1 MTEQRK
7 YTLKVILAVVLILA
21 LPSLFF
27 QYIGDNPLQVTENST
42 RTIAV
47 VNEDNGVKENS
58 EKAIEFGE
66 KVTPLLQEGS
76 DYQWTVLGR
85 SAATSGL
92 QNGKYDAVIYIPS
105 TFSQNILSYQ
115 EKKPEKATL
124 EYKVQSQLNAVN
136 KEKVVGELEDA
147 TTKVNNEMSSLYWSY
162 VSQEVD
168 KVRGQFDKILNKEI
182 AFQKTMVA
190 FYKPNS
196 KDLAGE
202 LNDQKKILQQIQDNV
217 NKAEKGSSD
226 RQGDVEQVEKNLN
239 SFIEYVNQYQTYQET
254 QKQMLEKTQAQ
265 SVAAIQQGLSS
276 LESNQPSSKQNFNE
290 QANQV
295 FSGLSSI
302 QQQLDENQKAVGEL
316 GDQQAD
322 NVTEQEKALQ
332 DLNGQII
339 SSYKQQSEQTTLNQI
354 ESKLKPLRAQ
364 LETASSN
371 DSGGGSTDPGESDG
385 TQPDPNQDGETP
397 TDPGEGDGTQPDPN
411 QGGETPTDP
420 GEDDGTQ
427 PDSGQGE
434 GTSEP
439 IQVDLSQQTAK
450 LDDISKGLDDL
461 EQQLQGMTSKT
472 PEAPE
477 APETPEGTET
487 PGTPETPDTPDTPDT
502 SGTSDA
508 VKSALEKV
516 ANLKTQVQAVKDE
529 LQNVTVQPETSG
541 ENTDALKQKIVSLE
555 ADVESLTAQKNKAE
569 KGLEEATKSSSS
581 QIAKLQEENE
591 RLKKENE
598 KLKEDGKKP
607 SKGSA
612 DVDGLITMI
621 KNKEDKILSSPNLS
635 ASRKEKLSNT
645 FSGKIKSSSAEDLL
659 KYYGDLSQYDLTLA
673 QVGNTDIQNSVLNND
688 SIKGSLQQALAGTVS
703 SQDARKQIQQ
713 NLSLTKEELAQFQSS
728 VQDFADQYG
737 QTVDAE
743 QASIMEELSAIQEK
757 ANAMN
762 QELQSSAGEDQ
773 ALEKKEA
780 PDVTGLMT
788 LQQSM
793 GQELKGMNELISSLG
808 ERQANVVTYT
818 DELQKRVNEVQD
830 KADTLNSKWAQN
842 VDSTKLVRGQVYRLL
857 NNTLVDGQ
865 NNDYVYHYLAN
876 PLQVSGEVPAEKV
889 KEVPPV
895 VILVIIL
902 ISSLLIGYFSQYYRH
917 APMLVKGTLFGLLNL
932 IVGLMVSIFSLNIYS
947 LSGDRAME
955 WSIFTIVLLLA
966 SSTFVRIAFLLG
978 SFAGWV
984 TTVGLILFYITPL
997 LNLSMPNF
1005 NYEDPVSKVYMS
1017 IQYDTQSLFGQAL
1030 IVLLGMTAVLSVL
1043 PSIIRALK
1051 TTKEV
1056 ENDETYSA

>member
-1 MTEQRK
+1 M
-7 YTLKVILAVVLILA
+7 
-21 LPSLFF
+21 
-27 QYIGDNPLQVTENST
+27 
-42 RTIAV
+42 
-47 VNEDNGVKENS
+47 
-58 EKAIEFGE
+58 
-66 KVTPLLQEGS
+66 
-76 DYQWTVLGR
+76 
-85 SAATSGL
+85 
-92 QNGKYDAVIYIPS
+92 
-105 TFSQNILSYQ
+105 
-115 EKKPEKATL
+115 

-322 NVTEQEKALQ
+322 NVSEQEKALQ

-461 EQQLQGMTSKT
+461 EQQLQGMTSET

-487 PGTPETPDTPDTPDT
+487 PVTPETPDTPDT
-502 SGTSDA
+502 SGTSNA

-541 ENTDALKQKIVSLE
+541 ENTDALKQKIASLE
-555 ADVESLTAQKNKAE
+555 ADVKSLTAQKNKAE
-569 KGLEEATKSSSS
+569 KDLEEATKSSSS

-966 SSTFVRIAFLLG
+966 SSTLVRIAFLLG

>member
-21 LPSLFF
+21 LPSFFF

-322 NVTEQEKALQ
+322 NVSEQEKALQ

-461 EQQLQGMTSKT
+461 EKQLQGMTSET

-487 PGTPETPDTPDTPDT
+487 PETPDTPDT
-502 SGTSDA
+502 SGTSNA

-541 ENTDALKQKIVSLE
+541 ENTDALKQKIASLE
-555 ADVESLTAQKNKAE
+555 ADVKSLTAQKNKAE
-569 KGLEEATKSSSS
+569 KDLEEATKSSSS

-966 SSTFVRIAFLLG
+966 SSTLVRIAFLLG

>member
-21 LPSLFF
+21 LPSFFF

-265 SVAAIQQGLSS
+265 SVTAIQEGLSS

-302 QQQLDENQKAVGEL
+302 QQQLDQNQKAVGEL

-322 NVTEQEKALQ
+322 NVIEQEKALQ
-332 DLNGQII
+332 DLNGQIV

-371 DSGGGSTDPGESDG
+371 EGGGGSTDPGEDG
-385 TQPDPNQDGETP
+385 ETQPDPNQGGEMP

-439 IQVDLSQQTAK
+439 IKVDLSQQTAK
-450 LDDISKGLDDL
+450 LDDISKGLEDL
-461 EQQLQGMTSKT
+461 EQQLQGMVNET

-477 APETPEGTET
+477 VPETSEGTET
-487 PGTPETPDTPDTPDT
+487 PETPETPDTSDA
-502 SGTSDA
+502 SGTSNA

-516 ANLKTQVQAVKDE
+516 ANLKTQVQAVKDD
-529 LQNVTVQPETSG
+529 LQNVTVQPEASG
-541 ENTDALKQKIVSLE
+541 ENTDELKQKIASLE
-555 ADVESLTAQKNKAE
+555 ADVKSLTAQKNKA
-569 KGLEEATKSSSS
+569 KKDLEEATKSSSS

-607 SKGSA
+607 SKGSVN
-612 DVDGLITMI
+612 VDNLITMI
-621 KNKEDKILSSPNLS
+621 TNKEDKILSSPNLS

-645 FSGKIKSSSAEDLL
+645 FSGKIQSSSAEDLL

-857 NNTLVDGQ
+857 NNTLIDGQ

-966 SSTFVRIAFLLG
+966 TSTLVRIAFLLG

>member
-21 LPSLFF
+21 LPSFFF

-115 EKKPEKATL
+115 EKNPEKATL

-265 SVAAIQQGLSS
+265 SVAAIQEELSS

-302 QQQLDENQKAVGEL
+302 QQQLDQNQKAVGEL
-316 GDQQAD
+316 GEQQAD
-322 NVTEQEKALQ
+322 NVSEQEKALQ
-332 DLNGQII
+332 DLNGQIV

-371 DSGGGSTDPGESDG
+371 EGGGGSTDPGEDG
-385 TQPDPNQDGETP
+385 EAQPDPNQGGETP
-397 TDPGEGDGTQPDPN
+397 TDPGEDNGTQPDPS

-439 IQVDLSQQTAK
+439 IKVDLSQQTAK
-450 LDDISKGLDDL
+450 LDDISKGLEDL
-461 EQQLQGMTSKT
+461 EQQLQGMVNET

-477 APETPEGTET
+477 APEAPETSEGTET
-487 PGTPETPDTPDTPDT
+487 PETSDTADA
-502 SGTSDA
+502 SGTSNA

-529 LQNVTVQPETSG
+529 LQNVTVQPEASG
-541 ENTDALKQKIVSLE
+541 ENTDALKQKIASLE
-555 ADVESLTAQKNKAE
+555 VDVKSLTAQKNKAE
-569 KGLEEATKSSSS
+569 KDLEEATKSSSG

-607 SKGSA
+607 SKGSV
-612 DVDGLITMI
+612 DVDNLITMI

-645 FSGKIKSSSAEDLL
+645 FSGKIQSSSAEDLL

-673 QVGNTDIQNSVLNND
+673 QIGNTDIQNSVLNND

-737 QTVDAE
+737 QTV
-743 QASIMEELSAIQEK
+743 MEELSAIQEK

-966 SSTFVRIAFLLG
+966 SSTLVRIAFLLG

-1030 IVLLGMTAVLSVL
+1030 IVLLGMTAILSVL

>member
-21 LPSLFF
+21 LPSFFF

-265 SVAAIQQGLSS
+265 SVAAIQQELSS

-302 QQQLDENQKAVGEL
+302 QQQLDQNQKAVGEL

-322 NVTEQEKALQ
+322 NVSEQEKALQ
-332 DLNGQII
+332 DLNGQIV

-371 DSGGGSTDPGESDG
+371 EGGGGSTDPGESDG
-385 TQPDPNQDGETP
+385 TQPDPNQGGEMP

-450 LDDISKGLDDL
+450 LDDISKGLEDL
-461 EQQLQGMTSKT
+461 EQQLQGMVNET

-477 APETPEGTET
+477 ASEAPEGTET
-487 PGTPETPDTPDTPDT
+487 TETPDT

-541 ENTDALKQKIVSLE
+541 ENTDALKQKIASLE
-555 ADVESLTAQKNKAE
+555 ADIESLTAQKNKAE
-569 KGLEEATKSSSS
+569 KDLEEATKSSSS

-607 SKGSA
+607 SKGSV
-612 DVDGLITMI
+612 DVENLITMI

-645 FSGKIKSSSAEDLL
+645 FSGKIQSSSAEDLL

-713 NLSLTKEELAQFQSS
+713 NLSLTKEELAQFQNS
-728 VQDFADQYG
+728 VKDFADQYG

-966 SSTFVRIAFLLG
+966 SSTLVRIAFLLG

>member
-21 LPSLFF
+21 LPSFFF

-239 SFIEYVNQYQTYQET
+239 NFIEYVNQYQTYQET

-322 NVTEQEKALQ
+322 NVSEQEKALQ

-371 DSGGGSTDPGESDG
+371 DGGGGSTDPGESDG

-411 QGGETPTDP
+411 QSGETPTDP

-461 EQQLQGMTSKT
+461 EKQLQGMTSET
-472 PEAPE
+472 PQAPE

-487 PGTPETPDTPDTPDT
+487 PETPDTPDT
-502 SGTSDA
+502 SGTSNA

-541 ENTDALKQKIVSLE
+541 ENTDALKQKIASLE
-555 ADVESLTAQKNKAE
+555 ADVKSLTAQKNKAE
-569 KGLEEATKSSSS
+569 KDLEEATKSSSS

-607 SKGSA
+607 SKGSV
-612 DVDGLITMI
+612 DVDNLITMI

-645 FSGKIKSSSAEDLL
+645 FSSKIKSSSAEDLL

-966 SSTFVRIAFLLG
+966 SSTLVRVAFLLG

-1005 NYEDPVSKVYMS
+1005 NYKDPVSKVYMS

>member
-1 MTEQRK
+1 M
-7 YTLKVILAVVLILA
+7 
-21 LPSLFF
+21 
-27 QYIGDNPLQVTENST
+27 
-42 RTIAV
+42 
-47 VNEDNGVKENS
+47 
-58 EKAIEFGE
+58 
-66 KVTPLLQEGS
+66 
-76 DYQWTVLGR
+76 
-85 SAATSGL
+85 
-92 QNGKYDAVIYIPS
+92 
-105 TFSQNILSYQ
+105 
-115 EKKPEKATL
+115 

-322 NVTEQEKALQ
+322 NVSEQEKALQ

-461 EQQLQGMTSKT
+461 EKQLQGMTSET

-477 APETPEGTET
+477 APETPEDTET
-487 PGTPETPDTPDTPDT
+487 PGTPETPDTPDT
-502 SGTSDA
+502 SGTSNA

-541 ENTDALKQKIVSLE
+541 ENTDALKQKIASLE

-569 KGLEEATKSSSS
+569 KDLEEATKSSSS

-966 SSTFVRIAFLLG
+966 SSTLVRIAFLLG

>member
-21 LPSLFF
+21 LPSFFF
-27 QYIGDNPLQVTENST
+27 QYIGDNPLQVIENST

-115 EKKPEKATL
+115 EKKPEKANL

-226 RQGDVEQVEKNLN
+226 RQGDVEQVEKNLK

-265 SVAAIQQGLSS
+265 SVAAIQEGLFS
-276 LESNQPSSKQNFNE
+276 LESNQPSSKQNFDE
-290 QANQV
+290 QANQL

-316 GDQQAD
+316 GDKQAD
-322 NVTEQEKALQ
+322 NVSEQEKALQ

-354 ESKLKPLRAQ
+354 ENKLKPLRAQ

-371 DSGGGSTDPGESDG
+371 DGGGGSDDTTDPGEDDG
-385 TQPDPNQDGETP
+385 AQPDPNQDGETP
-397 TDPGEGDGTQPDPN
+397 TNPGEDDGTQPDPN

-420 GEDDGTQ
+420 GEGNGTQ

-434 GTSEP
+434 GTSAP
-439 IQVDLSQQTAK
+439 IKVDLSQQTAK
-450 LDDISKGLDDL
+450 LDDISKGLEDL
-461 EQQLQGMTSKT
+461 EQQLQGMTSET
-472 PEAPE
+472 PEAPDTPE
-477 APETPEGTET
+477 ATETPE
-487 PGTPETPDTPDTPDT
+487 TPETPDA
-502 SGTSDA
+502 SGTSNA

-516 ANLKTQVQAVKDE
+516 TNLKTQVQAVRDE
-529 LQNVTVQPETSG
+529 LQNVTVQPETSE
-541 ENTDALKQKIVSLE
+541 ENTDTLKQKIASLE
-555 ADVESLTAQKNKAE
+555 ADVKSLTAQKKKAE
-569 KGLEEATKSSSS
+569 KDLEEATKSSSS

-607 SKGSA
+607 SKGSV
-612 DVDGLITMI
+612 DVDNLITMI

-635 ASRKEKLSNT
+635 ASRKEKLSNI
-645 FSGKIKSSSAEDLL
+645 FSGKIKSSNGEDML

-673 QVGNTDIQNSVLNND
+673 QVGNTDIQNSILNND
-688 SIKGSLQQALAGTVS
+688 SIKGSLQQVLTGTVS

-713 NLSLTKEELAQFQSS
+713 NLSLTEEELAQFQSS

-762 QELQSSAGEDQ
+762 QELQSSSSEDQ

-780 PDVTGLMT
+780 PGVTGLMT

-793 GQELKGMNELISSLG
+793 GQELQGMNELISSLG

-932 IVGLMVSIFSLNIYS
+932 IVGLMVSIFSFNIYS

-966 SSTFVRIAFLLG
+966 SSTLVRIAFLLG

-1030 IVLLGMTAVLSVL
+1030 IVLLGMTSVLSVL

>member
-21 LPSLFF
+21 LPSFFF

-115 EKKPEKATL
+115 EKKPQKATL

-322 NVTEQEKALQ
+322 NVSEQEKALQ
-332 DLNGQII
+332 DLNGQIV

-371 DSGGGSTDPGESDG
+371 EGGGDSTNPGESDG
-385 TQPDPNQDGETP
+385 TQPDPNQGGDTP

-450 LDDISKGLDDL
+450 LDDISKGLEDL
-461 EQQLQGMTSKT
+461 EQQLQGMVNET
-472 PEAPE
+472 PE
-477 APETPEGTET
+477 APETPETTETTEGTET
-487 PGTPETPDTPDTPDT
+487 PETPDTPDT
-502 SGTSDA
+502 SGTSNA

-541 ENTDALKQKIVSLE
+541 ENTDALKQKIASLE

-569 KGLEEATKSSSS
+569 KDLEEATKSSSS

-607 SKGSA
+607 SKGSV
-612 DVDGLITMI
+612 DVENLITMI
-621 KNKEDKILSSPNLS
+621 TNKEDKILSSPNLS

-645 FSGKIKSSSAEDLL
+645 FSGKIKTSSAEDLL

-703 SQDARKQIQQ
+703 SQDAREQIQQ

-728 VQDFADQYG
+728 VQDFADKYG

-773 ALEKKEA
+773 VLEKKEA

-966 SSTFVRIAFLLG
+966 SSTLVRIAFLLG

>member
-21 LPSLFF
+21 LPSFFF

-265 SVAAIQQGLSS
+265 SVTAIQEGLSS

-302 QQQLDENQKAVGEL
+302 QQQLDQNQKAVGEL

-322 NVTEQEKALQ
+322 NVSEQEKALQ
-332 DLNGQII
+332 DLNGQIV

-364 LETASSN
+364 LEAASSN
-371 DSGGGSTDPGESDG
+371 EGGGGSTDPGEDG
-385 TQPDPNQDGETP
+385 ETQPDPNQGGETP

-439 IQVDLSQQTAK
+439 IKVDLSQQTAK
-450 LDDISKGLDDL
+450 LDDISKGLEDL
-461 EQQLQGMTSKT
+461 EQQLQGMVNET

-477 APETPEGTET
+477 VPETSEGTET
-487 PGTPETPDTPDTPDT
+487 PETPETPDTSDA
-502 SGTSDA
+502 SGTSNA

-529 LQNVTVQPETSG
+529 LQNVTVQPEASG
-541 ENTDALKQKIVSLE
+541 ENTDELKQKIASLE
-555 ADVESLTAQKNKAE
+555 ADVKSLTAQKNKAE
-569 KGLEEATKSSSS
+569 KDLEEATKSSSS

-607 SKGSA
+607 SKGSVN
-612 DVDGLITMI
+612 VDNLITMI
-621 KNKEDKILSSPNLS
+621 TNKEDKILSSPNLS

-645 FSGKIKSSSAEDLL
+645 FSGKIQSSSAEDLL

-703 SQDARKQIQQ
+703 SQDAHKQIQQ

-857 NNTLVDGQ
+857 NNTLIDGQ

-966 SSTFVRIAFLLG
+966 TSTLVRIAFLLG

>member
-21 LPSLFF
+21 LPSFFF

-322 NVTEQEKALQ
+322 NVSEQEKALQ
-332 DLNGQII
+332 DLNGQIV

-371 DSGGGSTDPGESDG
+371 EGGGDSTNPRESDG
-385 TQPDPNQDGETP
+385 TQPDPNQGGDTP

-420 GEDDGTQ
+420 GEDDRTQ

-450 LDDISKGLDDL
+450 LDDISKGLEDL
-461 EQQLQGMTSKT
+461 EQQLQGRVNET
-472 PEAPE
+472 PE
-477 APETPEGTET
+477 APETPETTEGTET
-487 PGTPETPDTPDTPDT
+487 PETPDT
-502 SGTSDA
+502 SGTSNA

-529 LQNVTVQPETSG
+529 LQNVTVQPEASE
-541 ENTDALKQKIVSLE
+541 ENTDALKQKIASLE

-569 KGLEEATKSSSS
+569 KDLEEATKSSSS

-607 SKGSA
+607 SKGSV
-612 DVDGLITMI
+612 DVENLITMI
-621 KNKEDKILSSPNLS
+621 TNKEDKILSSPNLS

-645 FSGKIKSSSAEDLL
+645 FSGKIKTSSAEDLL

-703 SQDARKQIQQ
+703 SQDAREQIQQ

-743 QASIMEELSAIQEK
+743 QESIMEELSAIQEK

-773 ALEKKEA
+773 VLEKKEA

-917 APMLVKGTLFGLLNL
+917 APMLVKGTLFVLLNL

-966 SSTFVRIAFLLG
+966 SSTLVRIAFLLG

>member
-21 LPSLFF
+21 LPSFFF

-217 NKAEKGSSD
+217 NRAEKGSSD

-239 SFIEYVNQYQTYQET
+239 NFIEYVNQYQTYQET

-322 NVTEQEKALQ
+322 NVSEQEKALQ

-371 DSGGGSTDPGESDG
+371 DGGGGSTDPGESDG

-397 TDPGEGDGTQPDPN
+397 TDPGDGDGTQPDPN

-461 EQQLQGMTSKT
+461 EKQLQGMTSET
-472 PEAPE
+472 PQAPE

-487 PGTPETPDTPDTPDT
+487 PETPDTPDT
-502 SGTSDA
+502 SGTSNA

-541 ENTDALKQKIVSLE
+541 ENTDALKQKIASLE
-555 ADVESLTAQKNKAE
+555 ADVKSLTAQKNKAE
-569 KGLEEATKSSSS
+569 KDLEEATKSSSS

-966 SSTFVRIAFLLG
+966 SSTLVRVAFLLG

-1005 NYEDPVSKVYMS
+1005 NYKDPVSKVYMS

>member
-21 LPSLFF
+21 LPSFFF

-322 NVTEQEKALQ
+322 NVSEQEKALQ

-397 TDPGEGDGTQPDPN
+397 TDPGEGDGTKPDPN

-461 EQQLQGMTSKT
+461 EKQLQGMTSET

-477 APETPEGTET
+477 APETPEDTET
-487 PGTPETPDTPDTPDT
+487 PGTPETSDTPDT
-502 SGTSDA
+502 SGTSNA

-541 ENTDALKQKIVSLE
+541 ENTDALKQKIASLE

-569 KGLEEATKSSSS
+569 KDLEEATKSSSS

-966 SSTFVRIAFLLG
+966 SSTLVRIAFLLG

>member
-21 LPSLFF
+21 LPSFFF

-115 EKKPEKATL
+115 EKNPEKATL

-265 SVAAIQQGLSS
+265 SVAAIQEELSS

-302 QQQLDENQKAVGEL
+302 QQQLDQNQKAVGEL
-316 GDQQAD
+316 GEQQAD
-322 NVTEQEKALQ
+322 NVSEQEKALQ
-332 DLNGQII
+332 DLNGQIV

-371 DSGGGSTDPGESDG
+371 EGGGGSTDPGEDSG
-385 TQPDPNQDGETP
+385 TQPDPS
-397 TDPGEGDGTQPDPN
+397 

-439 IQVDLSQQTAK
+439 IKVDLSQQTAK
-450 LDDISKGLDDL
+450 LDDISKGLEDL
-461 EQQLQGMTSKT
+461 EQQLQGMVNET

-477 APETPEGTET
+477 APEAPETSEGTET
-487 PGTPETPDTPDTPDT
+487 PETSDTADA
-502 SGTSDA
+502 SGTSNA

-529 LQNVTVQPETSG
+529 LQNVTVQPEASG
-541 ENTDALKQKIVSLE
+541 ENTDALKQKIASLE
-555 ADVESLTAQKNKAE
+555 VDVKSLTAQKNKAE
-569 KGLEEATKSSSS
+569 KDLEEATKSSSG

-607 SKGSA
+607 SKGSV
-612 DVDGLITMI
+612 DVDNLITMI

-645 FSGKIKSSSAEDLL
+645 FS
-659 KYYGDLSQYDLTLA
+659 
-673 QVGNTDIQNSVLNND
+673 
-688 SIKGSLQQALAGTVS
+688 
-703 SQDARKQIQQ
+703 
-713 NLSLTKEELAQFQSS
+713 
-728 VQDFADQYG
+728 
-737 QTVDAE
+737 
-743 QASIMEELSAIQEK
+743 
-757 ANAMN
+757 
-762 QELQSSAGEDQ
+762 
-773 ALEKKEA
+773 
-780 PDVTGLMT
+780 
-788 LQQSM
+788 
-793 GQELKGMNELISSLG
+793 
-808 ERQANVVTYT
+808 
-818 DELQKRVNEVQD
+818 
-830 KADTLNSKWAQN
+830 
-842 VDSTKLVRGQVYRLL
+842 
-857 NNTLVDGQ
+857 
-865 NNDYVYHYLAN
+865 
-876 PLQVSGEVPAEKV
+876 
-889 KEVPPV
+889 
-895 VILVIIL
+895 
-902 ISSLLIGYFSQYYRH
+902 
-917 APMLVKGTLFGLLNL
+917 
-932 IVGLMVSIFSLNIYS
+932 
-947 LSGDRAME
+947 
-955 WSIFTIVLLLA
+955 
-966 SSTFVRIAFLLG
+966 
-978 SFAGWV
+978 
-984 TTVGLILFYITPL
+984 
-997 LNLSMPNF
+997 
-1005 NYEDPVSKVYMS
+1005 
-1017 IQYDTQSLFGQAL
+1017 
-1030 IVLLGMTAVLSVL
+1030 
-1043 PSIIRALK
+1043 
-1051 TTKEV
+1051 
-1056 ENDETYSA
+1056 

>member
-21 LPSLFF
+21 LPSFFF

-76 DYQWTVLGR
+76 DYQWIVLGR

-265 SVAAIQQGLSS
+265 SVAAIQQELSS

-302 QQQLDENQKAVGEL
+302 QQQLDQNQKAVGEL

-322 NVTEQEKALQ
+322 NVSEQEKALQ
-332 DLNGQII
+332 DLNGQIV

-371 DSGGGSTDPGESDG
+371 EGGGGSTDSGESDG
-385 TQPDPNQDGETP
+385 AQPDPNQGGETP
-397 TDPGEGDGTQPDPN
+397 TDPGEGGGTQPDPN

-434 GTSEP
+434 GASEP

-450 LDDISKGLDDL
+450 LDDISKGLEDL
-461 EQQLQGMTSKT
+461 EQQLQGMVNETPET

-477 APETPEGTET
+477 APEASEEPEGTET
-487 PGTPETPDTPDTPDT
+487 TETPDTPDT

-508 VKSALEKV
+508 VKSALGKV

-541 ENTDALKQKIVSLE
+541 ENTDALKQKIASLE
-555 ADVESLTAQKNKAE
+555 ADIESLTAQKNKAE
-569 KGLEEATKSSSS
+569 KDLEEATTSSSS

-607 SKGSA
+607 SKGSV
-612 DVDGLITMI
+612 DVENLITMI

-645 FSGKIKSSSAEDLL
+645 FSGKIQSSSAEDLL

-713 NLSLTKEELAQFQSS
+713 NLSLTKEELAQFQNS
-728 VQDFADQYG
+728 VKDFADQYG

-966 SSTFVRIAFLLG
+966 SSTLVRIAFLLG

>member
-21 LPSLFF
+21 LPSFFF

-105 TFSQNILSYQ
+105 NFSQNILSYQ

-239 SFIEYVNQYQTYQET
+239 SFIEYVNQYQTYQEA

-265 SVAAIQQGLSS
+265 SVAAIQQELSS

-302 QQQLDENQKAVGEL
+302 QQQLDQNQKAVGEL

-322 NVTEQEKALQ
+322 NVSEQEKALQ
-332 DLNGQII
+332 DLNGQIV

-371 DSGGGSTDPGESDG
+371 EGGGGSTDSGESDG
-385 TQPDPNQDGETP
+385 AQPDPNQGGETP
-397 TDPGEGDGTQPDPN
+397 TDPGEGGGTQPDPN

-450 LDDISKGLDDL
+450 LDDISKGLEDL
-461 EQQLQGMTSKT
+461 EQQLQGMVNET

-477 APETPEGTET
+477 ASEAPEGTET
-487 PGTPETPDTPDTPDT
+487 TETPDTPDT

-541 ENTDALKQKIVSLE
+541 ENTDALKQKIASLE
-555 ADVESLTAQKNKAE
+555 ADIEFLTAQKNKAE
-569 KGLEEATKSSSS
+569 KDLEEATKSSSS

-607 SKGSA
+607 SKGSV
-612 DVDGLITMI
+612 DVENLITMI

-645 FSGKIKSSSAEDLL
+645 FSGKIQSSSAEDLL

-713 NLSLTKEELAQFQSS
+713 NLSLTKEELAQFQNS
-728 VQDFADQYG
+728 VKDFADQYG

-966 SSTFVRIAFLLG
+966 SSTLVRIAFLLG

>member
-21 LPSLFF
+21 LPSFFF

-239 SFIEYVNQYQTYQET
+239 SFIEYVDQYQTYQET

-322 NVTEQEKALQ
+322 NVREQEKALQ
-332 DLNGQII
+332 DLNGQIV

-371 DSGGGSTDPGESDG
+371 EGGGDSTNPGESDG
-385 TQPDPNQDGETP
+385 TQPDPNQGGEAP
-397 TDPGEGDGTQPDPN
+397 TDPGKGDGTQPDPN

-450 LDDISKGLDDL
+450 LDDISKGLEDL
-461 EQQLQGMTSKT
+461 EQQLQGMVNET
-472 PEAPE
+472 PE
-477 APETPEGTET
+477 APETPEGPE
-487 PGTPETPDTPDTPDT
+487 TPETTETPDT
-502 SGTSDA
+502 SGTSNA

-541 ENTDALKQKIVSLE
+541 ENTDALKQKIASLE

-569 KGLEEATKSSSS
+569 KDLEEATKSSSS

-598 KLKEDGKKP
+598 KLKEGGKKP
-607 SKGSA
+607 SKGSV
-612 DVDGLITMI
+612 DVENLITMI
-621 KNKEDKILSSPNLS
+621 TNKEDKILSSPNLS

-645 FSGKIKSSSAEDLL
+645 FSGKIKTSSAEDLL

-966 SSTFVRIAFLLG
+966 SSTIVRIAFLLG

-1030 IVLLGMTAVLSVL
+1030 IVLLGMTAALSVL

>member
-21 LPSLFF
+21 LPSFFF

-265 SVAAIQQGLSS
+265 SVAAIQEELSS

-302 QQQLDENQKAVGEL
+302 QQQLDQNQKAVGEL
-316 GDQQAD
+316 GEQQAD
-322 NVTEQEKALQ
+322 NVSEQEKALQ
-332 DLNGQII
+332 DLNGQIV

-371 DSGGGSTDPGESDG
+371 EGGGGSTDPGEDG
-385 TQPDPNQDGETP
+385 EAQPDPNQGGETP
-397 TDPGEGDGTQPDPN
+397 TDPGEDNGTQPDPN

-439 IQVDLSQQTAK
+439 IKVDLSQQTAK
-450 LDDISKGLDDL
+450 LDDISKGLEDL
-461 EQQLQGMTSKT
+461 EQQLQGMVNET

-477 APETPEGTET
+477 APEAPETSEGTET
-487 PGTPETPDTPDTPDT
+487 PETSDTADA
-502 SGTSDA
+502 SGTSNA

-529 LQNVTVQPETSG
+529 LQNVTVQPEASG
-541 ENTDALKQKIVSLE
+541 ENTDALKQKIASLE
-555 ADVESLTAQKNKAE
+555 ADVKSLTAQKNKAE
-569 KGLEEATKSSSS
+569 KDLEEATKSSSG

-607 SKGSA
+607 SKGSV
-612 DVDGLITMI
+612 DVDNLITMI

-645 FSGKIKSSSAEDLL
+645 FSGKIQSSSAEDLL

-673 QVGNTDIQNSVLNND
+673 QIGNTDIQNSVLNND
-688 SIKGSLQQALAGTVS
+688 SIKGSLQQALTGTVS

-955 WSIFTIVLLLA
+955 WSIFTIVLVLA
-966 SSTFVRIAFLLG
+966 SSTLVRIAFLLG

>member
-21 LPSLFF
+21 LPSFFF

-168 KVRGQFDKILNKEI
+168 KVREQFDKILNKEI

-322 NVTEQEKALQ
+322 NVSEQEKALQ

-397 TDPGEGDGTQPDPN
+397 TDPGEGDGTKPDPN

-461 EQQLQGMTSKT
+461 EKQLQGMTSET

-477 APETPEGTET
+477 APETPEDTET
-487 PGTPETPDTPDTPDT
+487 PGTPETPDTPDT
-502 SGTSDA
+502 SGTSNA

-541 ENTDALKQKIVSLE
+541 ENTDALKQKIASLE

-569 KGLEEATKSSSS
+569 KDLEEATKSSSS

-966 SSTFVRIAFLLG
+966 SSTLVRIAFLLG

>member
-21 LPSLFF
+21 LPSFFF

-92 QNGKYDAVIYIPS
+92 QNGEYDAVIYIPS

-115 EKKPEKATL
+115 EKKPQKATL

-322 NVTEQEKALQ
+322 NVSEQEKALQ
-332 DLNGQII
+332 DLNGQIV

-371 DSGGGSTDPGESDG
+371 EGGGDSTNPGESDG
-385 TQPDPNQDGETP
+385 TQPDPNQGGDTP

-450 LDDISKGLDDL
+450 LDDISKGLEDL
-461 EQQLQGMTSKT
+461 EQQLQGMVNET
-472 PEAPE
+472 PE
-477 APETPEGTET
+477 APETPETTETTETTEGTET
-487 PGTPETPDTPDTPDT
+487 PETPDTPDT
-502 SGTSDA
+502 SGTSNA

-541 ENTDALKQKIVSLE
+541 ENTDALKQKIASLE

-569 KGLEEATKSSSS
+569 KDLEEATKSSSS

-607 SKGSA
+607 SKGSV
-612 DVDGLITMI
+612 DVENLITMI
-621 KNKEDKILSSPNLS
+621 TNKEDKILSSPNLS

-645 FSGKIKSSSAEDLL
+645 FSGKIKTSSAEDLL

-703 SQDARKQIQQ
+703 SQDAREQIQQ

-728 VQDFADQYG
+728 VQDFADKYG

-773 ALEKKEA
+773 VLEKKEA

-966 SSTFVRIAFLLG
+966 SSTLVRIAFLLG

>member
-21 LPSLFF
+21 LPSFFF

-58 EKAIEFGE
+58 ENTIEFGE

-196 KDLAGE
+196 KDLASE
-202 LNDQKKILQQIQDNV
+202 LNGQKKILQQIQDNV

-322 NVTEQEKALQ
+322 NVSEQEKALQ

-371 DSGGGSTDPGESDG
+371 DGGGGSTDPGESDG

-420 GEDDGTQ
+420 GEDDATQ

-461 EQQLQGMTSKT
+461 EKQLQGMTSET

-487 PGTPETPDTPDTPDT
+487 PGTPETPDTSDT
-502 SGTSDA
+502 SGTSNA

-516 ANLKTQVQAVKDE
+516 ANLKTQVQEVKDE

-541 ENTDALKQKIVSLE
+541 ENTDALKQKIASLE

-569 KGLEEATKSSSS
+569 KDLEEATKSSSS

-598 KLKEDGKKP
+598 KLTEDGKKP

-621 KNKEDKILSSPNLS
+621 NNKEDKILSSPNLS
-635 ASRKEKLSNT
+635 ASRKDKLSNT

-966 SSTFVRIAFLLG
+966 SSTLVRIAFLLG

>member
-21 LPSLFF
+21 LPSFFF

-58 EKAIEFGE
+58 EKAIEFGG

-265 SVAAIQQGLSS
+265 SVAAIQEGLSS
-276 LESNQPSSKQNFNE
+276 LESNQPRSKQNFNE

-322 NVTEQEKALQ
+322 NVSEQEKALQ
-332 DLNGQII
+332 DLNGQIVN
-339 SSYKQQSEQTTLNQI
+339 SYKQQSEQTTLNQI
-354 ESKLKPLRAQ
+354 ENKLKPLRAQ
-364 LETASSN
+364 LETASSS
-371 DSGGGSTDPGESDG
+371 DGGGGSTDPGED
-385 TQPDPNQDGETP
+385 
-397 TDPGEGDGTQPDPN
+397 DGTQPDPN

-420 GEDDGTQ
+420 GENDGTQ

-434 GTSEP
+434 GTSVP
-439 IQVDLSQQTAK
+439 IKVDLSQQTAK
-450 LDDISKGLDDL
+450 LDDISKGLEDL
-461 EQQLQGMTSKT
+461 EQQLQGMVNET

-477 APETPEGTET
+477 APETSEGTE
-487 PGTPETPDTPDTPDT
+487 TPETPDTSDA
-502 SGTSDA
+502 SGTSNA

-529 LQNVTVQPETSG
+529 LQNVTVQPEASG
-541 ENTDALKQKIVSLE
+541 ENTDALKQKIASLE
-555 ADVESLTAQKNKAE
+555 ADVKSLTAQKNKAE
-569 KGLEEATKSSSS
+569 KDLEEATKSSSS

-607 SKGSA
+607 SKGSVN
-612 DVDGLITMI
+612 VDNLITMI

-645 FSGKIKSSSAEDLL
+645 FSGKIKSSSAEDML

-773 ALEKKEA
+773 VLEKKEA

-966 SSTFVRIAFLLG
+966 SSTLVRIAFLLG

-1017 IQYDTQSLFGQAL
+1017 IQYDMQSLFGQAL

>member
-21 LPSLFF
+21 LPSFFF

-115 EKKPEKATL
+115 EKKPQKATL

-322 NVTEQEKALQ
+322 NVSEQEKALQ
-332 DLNGQII
+332 DLNGQIV

-371 DSGGGSTDPGESDG
+371 EGGGDSTNPGESDG
-385 TQPDPNQDGETP
+385 TQPDPNQGGDTP

-450 LDDISKGLDDL
+450 LDDISKGLEDL
-461 EQQLQGMTSKT
+461 EQQLQGMVNET

-477 APETPEGTET
+477 TPETPETPEGTET
-487 PGTPETPDTPDTPDT
+487 PETPDTPDT
-502 SGTSDA
+502 SGTSNA

-541 ENTDALKQKIVSLE
+541 ENTDALKQKIASLE

-569 KGLEEATKSSSS
+569 KDLEEATKSSSS

-607 SKGSA
+607 SKGS
-612 DVDGLITMI
+612 VDIENLITMI
-621 KNKEDKILSSPNLS
+621 TNKEDKILSSPNLS

-645 FSGKIKSSSAEDLL
+645 FSGKIKTSSAEDLL

-703 SQDARKQIQQ
+703 SQDAREQIQH

-728 VQDFADQYG
+728 VQDFADKYG

-773 ALEKKEA
+773 VLEKKEA

-966 SSTFVRIAFLLG
+966 SSTLVRIAFLLG

>member
-21 LPSLFF
+21 LPSFFF

-322 NVTEQEKALQ
+322 NVSEQEKALQ

-397 TDPGEGDGTQPDPN
+397 TDPGEGDGTKPDPN

-461 EQQLQGMTSKT
+461 EKQLQGMTSET

-477 APETPEGTET
+477 APETPKNTET
-487 PGTPETPDTPDTPDT
+487 PGTPETPDTPDT
-502 SGTSDA
+502 SGTSNA

-541 ENTDALKQKIVSLE
+541 ENTDALKQKIASLE

-569 KGLEEATKSSSS
+569 KDLEEATKSSSS

-966 SSTFVRIAFLLG
+966 SSTLVRIAFLLG

>member
-21 LPSLFF
+21 LPSFFF

-322 NVTEQEKALQ
+322 NVSEQEKALQ
-332 DLNGQII
+332 DLNGQIV

-371 DSGGGSTDPGESDG
+371 EGGGDSTNPGESDG
-385 TQPDPNQDGETP
+385 TQPDPNQGGDTP

-450 LDDISKGLDDL
+450 LDDISKGLEDL
-461 EQQLQGMTSKT
+461 EQQLQGMVNET

-477 APETPEGTET
+477 TPETPEGTET
-487 PGTPETPDTPDTPDT
+487 AETPDTPDT
-502 SGTSDA
+502 SGTSNA

-541 ENTDALKQKIVSLE
+541 ENTDALKQKIASLE
-555 ADVESLTAQKNKAE
+555 TDVESLTAQKNKAE
-569 KGLEEATKSSSS
+569 KDLEEATKSSSS

-607 SKGSA
+607 SKGSV
-612 DVDGLITMI
+612 DVENLITMI
-621 KNKEDKILSSPNLS
+621 TNKEDKILSSPNLS

-645 FSGKIKSSSAEDLL
+645 FSGKIKTSSAEDLL

-703 SQDARKQIQQ
+703 SQDAREQIQQ

-728 VQDFADQYG
+728 VQDFADKYG

-773 ALEKKEA
+773 VLEKKEA

-966 SSTFVRIAFLLG
+966 SSTLVRIAFLLG

-1051 TTKEV
+1051 ATKEV